1 MGGTASRLF
10 TRSEARHNRIVGHS
24 SSGFTMRRFVTL
36 FIALTF
42 AATPLA
48 AQDVAERTIGTATL
62 QNVPEIPADVNAA
75 VQRFQNY
82 RGAALQDWL
91 SDGSLLI
98 TTRFGGTDQ
107 VHRITAPLGTRSQLS
122 FFAEPVQSVTA
133 IPGQNRFVAI
143 RDNGGDEWFQFYAM
157 GLSGEPV
164 QLTEPETRNLA
175 PVLSSDGSLLVWT
188 SAGRGTTYTIYAVNP
203 ANPQSRRIVA
213 TFDTPM
219 FPADISADGSA
230 VLLQNYRS
238 NRDASIYLLDMASG
252 EAREF
257 AASEG
262 TVDESPHF
270 ARNDSAILA
279 ITNRGGNFRRLVEFN
294 RETGRMMN
302 VSPDLNWDVEAFDL
316 SDDGRILAYAIN
328 EEGYSRVVVQDF
340 VTRRALPQPELPP
353 GVLTGLDFSPDGA
366 SLAIGMETATSA
378 GDVWAWGVT
387 SGELVRWTQS
397 ELGPLDADA
406 LIEPELIRFESF
418 DGRSI
423 PAFVYRPA
431 NATGP
436 TPVIMDIHG
445 GPESQT
451 RPGWNSRAQYFAA
464 TLGATV
470 ILPNVRGS
478 DGYGTDYRDLDNG
491 PLRED
496 SVRDIG
502 ALLDSIASRPDL
514 DASRVAVYGQSYGGY
529 MSLATMIHYS
539 DRLVGGVER
548 YGISDFRTFLQNT
561 QDYRRDMRRGEY
573 GDERTPEMAGVFER
587 IAPMNNLER
596 ITKPMLVM
604 AGANDPRVPLSESDQ
619 VVAGL
624 RENGVPTWYV
634 VFADEGHGFRKKPNN
649 DLRYAVETVFLREL
663 FGEE

>member
-1 MGGTASRLF
+1 
-10 TRSEARHNRIVGHS
+10 
-24 SSGFTMRRFVTL
+24 MRQFVTI
-36 FIALTF
+36 FAALAI

-48 AQDVAERTIGTATL
+48 AQSVSERTIGTATL

-107 VHRITAPLGTRSQLS
+107 VHRITAPLGARSQLS
-122 FFAEPVQSVTA
+122 FFAEPVQSAAT
-133 IPGQNRFVAI
+133 IPGQNRFIAI
-143 RDNGGDEWFQFYAM
+143 RDNGGDEWFQIYAM
-157 GLSGEPV
+157 GISGEPV
-164 QLTEPETRNLA
+164 QLTEPETRNLS
-175 PVLSSDGSLLVWT
+175 PVFSGDGSLVVWA
-188 SAGRGTTYTIYAVNP
+188 SAGQGTTYTIYAANP
-203 ANPQSRRIVA
+203 ADPASRRTVA
-213 TFDTPM
+213 TFETPM

-230 VLLQNYRS
+230 VLLQNYVS
-238 NRDASIYLLDMASG
+238 NRDATIQMLDMASG
-252 EAREF
+252 ETTRISPAG
-257 AASEG
+257 EG
-262 TVDESPHF
+262 TDEQPHF
-270 ARNDSAILA
+270 ARNDRAILA
-279 ITNRGGNFRRLVEFN
+279 ITNRTSDTRRLVEYA
-294 RETGRMMN
+294 REEGELRM
-302 VSPDLNWDVEAFDL
+302 VSPESEWDVENFAL
-316 SDDGRILAYAIN
+316 SDDGRILTYAIN
-328 EEGYSRVVVQDF
+328 EDGFSRLVVQDF
-340 VTRRALPQPELPP
+340 VTRRALPQPELPR
-353 GVLTGLDFSPDGA
+353 GVLTGLSFAPDGE

-378 GDVWAWGVT
+378 GDVWVWGVT
-387 SGELVRWTQS
+387 SGDLVRWTQS

-406 LIEPELIRFESF
+406 LIEPDLVRFTSF

-423 PAFVYRPA
+423 PALVYRPHG
-431 NATGP
+431 ATGP

-445 GPESQT
+445 GPEGQT
-451 RPGWNSRAQYFAA
+451 RPGWNSRAQYFADA
-464 TLGATV
+464 LGATV

-502 ALLDSIASRPDL
+502 ALLDWIGQQPDL

-548 YGISDFRTFLQNT
+548 YGISDFTTFLQNT

-573 GDERTPEMAGVFER
+573 GDERTPEMAEVFAR

-596 ITKPMLVM
+596 ITRPMLVM

-634 VFADEGHGFRKKPNN
+634 VFSDEGHGFRKKPNN
-649 DLRYAVETVFLREL
+649 DLRHAVETVFLREL
-663 FGEE
+663 FGGAAE